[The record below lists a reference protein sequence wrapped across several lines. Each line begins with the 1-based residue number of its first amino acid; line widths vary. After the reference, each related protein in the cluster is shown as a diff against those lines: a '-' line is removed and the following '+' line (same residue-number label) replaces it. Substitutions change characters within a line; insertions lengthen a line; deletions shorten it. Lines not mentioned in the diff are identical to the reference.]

1 MNTLNPETL
10 RRIRRLEIKTRRL
23 VNEVFAGAYHS
34 AFKGRGMTFDSV
46 RLYEPGDDPRS
57 IDWNVTARMDA
68 PYIKTHT
75 EDRELTVLLML
86 DSSAS
91 VFFGTRGA
99 QKREIAA
106 ELGAVL
112 ALSATSNNDKV
123 GLLVFGEGFEH
134 YVPPRKGRN
143 HVLRVIRDLLTV
155 SPEGRATNIAHA
167 LVSANRVLRQRAIIF
182 LISDFL
188 AAPEEYARTLA
199 ITSRR
204 HDVIAVVLHDALEAA
219 WPSVGLVSLRDA
231 ETGDALLV
239 DTQPQAWRD
248 AFAERAAR
256 IAQRRDT
263 TLTAAQVDR
272 VEIDTD
278 GDVVRALKGFFRS
291 RAARR

>member
-155 SPEGRATNIAHA
+155 TPEGRATNIAHA